1 MTNPKKIILQTEDV
15 TVEAV
20 EEALADS
27 ERLFDNAAALAKQ
40 IIKDKNKSLLLLE
53 TIVLLLSELT
63 GLDEQTVQDQF
74 GELINRL
81 VEKKGQSSASAERVL
96 YIAPSKSNL
105 LN

>member
-20 EEALADS
+20 GEALEDS
-27 ERLFDNAAALAKQ
+27 ERLFDNAATLAKQ
-40 IIKDKNKSLLLLE
+40 IVKDKNSSLLLLE
-53 TIVLLLSELT
+53 TSVLFLCELT
-63 GLDEQTVQDQF
+63 GLDEQTVQDHF
-74 GELINRL
+74 EEMIDRL
-81 VEKKGQSSASAERVL
+81 VEGKGQPSAPAERVL

>member
-1 MTNPKKIILQTEDV
+1 MTNLKKIILQTEDV

-27 ERLFDNAAALAKQ
+27 ERLFDNAASLAKQ
-40 IIKDKNKSLLLLE
+40 IIKDKNKTLLLLE
-53 TIVLLLSELT
+53 TIVLFLCELT

-74 GELINRL
+74 GELIDRL
-81 VEKKGQSSASAERVL
+81 VERKGQSSASAERVL

>member
-20 EEALADS
+20 EEAIEDS

-40 IIKDKNKSLLLLE
+40 IAKDKNKSLLLLE
-53 TIVLLLSELT
+53 TSVLFLCELT
-63 GLDEQTVQDQF
+63 GLDEQTVQEQF
-74 GELINRL
+74 GELIDRL
-81 VEKKGQSSASAERVL
+81 VEKKGQTSAPTERVL